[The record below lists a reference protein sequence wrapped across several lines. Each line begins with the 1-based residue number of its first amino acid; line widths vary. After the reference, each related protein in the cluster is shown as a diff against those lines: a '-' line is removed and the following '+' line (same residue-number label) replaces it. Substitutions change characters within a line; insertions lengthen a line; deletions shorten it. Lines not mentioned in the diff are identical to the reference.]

1 MLIVIRKETNPYF
14 NIAAEEYFLKNF
26 NENIFMLWT
35 NEPSVIIGKHQ
46 NAYSEI
52 DYEFVK
58 RNNMPVI
65 RRISGGGTVY
75 HDLGNINFTFIYN
88 IPENENKLDK
98 NRFTPKIVEIL
109 NKIGL
114 KGIKIENRN
123 SLTING
129 LKFSGNSE
137 HLWKNRILHHGTIL
151 YSSNLQNLIN
161 IINKNN
167 KIYIDNSVKSVIS
180 KVTNICDFFH
190 KKINKEEFIE
200 LLIKQFTEIN
210 FPTSYYTLNQ
220 FDIDSINNLVEN
232 KYSKFEWNYGY
243 LSYYNFKNKI
253 KINNE
258 IICTDII
265 VENGIIKKISFKN
278 FPNFFLEN
286 SIIKKLTNTLHYED
300 SVKII
305 IKEIYKLS
313 DYKSEIQIDDLIKL
327 LF

>member
-58 RNNMPVI
+58 RNNLPVI

-123 SLTING
+123 SLSING

-200 LLIKQFTEIN
+200 LIIKQFTEIN

-258 IICTDII
+258 IICTDIV

-278 FPNFFLEN
+278 FSNIFLEN
-286 SIIKKLTNTLHYED
+286 SIINKLTNTLHYED

>member
-1 MLIVIRKETNPYF
+1 VLIVIRKETNPYF

-58 RNNMPVI
+58 RNNLPVI

-123 SLTING
+123 SLSING

-151 YSSNLQNLIN
+151 YSCNLQNLIN

-200 LLIKQFTEIN
+200 LIIKQFTEIN

-258 IICTDII
+258 IICTDIV

-278 FPNFFLEN
+278 FSNIFLEN
-286 SIIKKLTNTLHYED
+286 SIINKLTNTLHYED